1 MGSGG
6 VLLFPYLLG
15 NSHDYRL
22 IFLIPLVTGAL
33 LLSQEHRSLG
43 ITLTITATISALTSA
58 SMVPTP
64 NDFKLEPNLIIF
76 GDLTLMV
83 LLSGV
88 AALWLSTAFNKPKV
102 DSA

>member
-33 LLSQEHRSLG
+33 LLSQEHRLVG

-58 SMVPTP
+58 SMIPTP
-64 NDFKLEPNLIIF
+64 NDFKLAPNLIIF
-76 GDLTLMV
+76 GDLSLMV

-88 AALWLSTAFNKPKV
+88 AALWLSTAFNQPKV
-102 DSA
+102 DTT